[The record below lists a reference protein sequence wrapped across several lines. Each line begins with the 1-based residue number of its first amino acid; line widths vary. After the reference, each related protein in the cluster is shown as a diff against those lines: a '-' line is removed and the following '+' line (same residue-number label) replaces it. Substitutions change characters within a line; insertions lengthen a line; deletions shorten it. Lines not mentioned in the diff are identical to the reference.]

1 MSGQIKIRN
10 VGPIESL
17 SIPVPPNGGV
27 VVLRGRNGSGKSTA
41 LRSVDSVTRLQKV
54 TESPRDGEAAGEIQC
69 LGVTV
74 RVGRRVTSS
83 GALSVDRVEDD
94 VQPHQVV
101 DPGIKEPER
110 REAARIRGLLRLAG
124 VAATPEQFQVF
135 SGVRIDFPA
144 GQSDAVDL
152 ANHAKKELQKLARE
166 EEARADAYNTQAEA
180 IRMLGVTPHPDAIP
194 LEVAKNNL
202 TDCAAAVGR
211 IRQRLDAF
219 LKSQSLGSIEVL
231 DENARHARQA
241 EQAASDDLAR
251 LTAEVAEATS
261 RLAILKSQAESAAAR
276 AREAKHNCGQAE
288 RALQAVQSMAGVTPT
303 SQDDLDEVVRELTAA
318 QDAFDLAKNSH
329 EAAGRLENYRSLVGD
344 VEGHRAVA
352 EQLRTASVDGVEDVL
367 TSLINGIGAGVS
379 IRDGRLCVR
388 TDRSDHE
395 PFDDL
400 SHAERW
406 LTVLRMLVVR
416 VGQQSVVAIPQEV
429 WEGMDGG
436 TRDAVHAAA
445 LATQTVLLTAEA
457 DDNELRA
464 ETVDGGDIW
473 TA

>member
-1 MSGQIKIRN
+1 VSTEIKIEN

-17 SIPVPPNGGV
+17 SIPVPANGGV

-41 LRSVDSVTRLQKV
+41 LRAVDSVTRLHRV
-54 TESPRDGEAAGEIQC
+54 DESPRDGENAGEIQC

-83 GALSVDRVEDD
+83 GALSVERVEDD

-101 DPGIKEPER
+101 DPGIREPER

-124 VAATPEQFQVF
+124 VTASPEQFQVY

-152 ANHAKKELQKLARE
+152 ASHAKKELQKLARE
-166 EEARADAYNTQAEA
+166 EEARASVYETQAEA
-180 IRMLGVTPHPDAIP
+180 LRILGVTPHPDAMP
-194 LEVAKNNL
+194 FDVAKNNL

-211 IRQRLDAF
+211 VRQRLDAYNR
-219 LKSQSLGSIEVL
+219 SQSLGSLEVL
-231 DENARHARQA
+231 DENVRNARQS
-241 EQAASDDLAR
+241 QQSASDDLAR
-251 LTAEVAEATS
+251 LTAEVADATS
-261 RLAILKSQAESAAAR
+261 RLAMLKSQAESASLR
-276 AREAKHNCGQAE
+276 LRDAKHSCSQAE
-288 RALQAVQSMAGVTPT
+288 RALDAVQSMAGVTPT
-303 SQDDLDEVVRELTAA
+303 TQDDLDEVVGQMQAA
-318 QDAFDLAKNSH
+318 QEAFDLAKGSQ
-329 EAAGRLENYRSLVGD
+329 EADERRVSYRAIVGD
-344 VEGHRAVA
+344 AEGHRAVA
-352 EQLRTASVDGVEDVL
+352 EQLRTASVNSIEDVL
-367 TSLINGIGAGVS
+367 TSLINGVGAGVS
-379 IRDGRLCVR
+379 IRNGRLCVR
-388 TDRSDHE
+388 TDRSEHE

-416 VGQQSVVAIPQEV
+416 VGQRSVVAIPQEV
-429 WEGMDGG
+429 WEGMDSG

-457 DDNELRA
+457 DDSELRA
-464 ETVDGGDIW
+464 EPVGGGDIW

>member
-1 MSGQIKIRN
+1 MSDEITIQN

-17 SIPVPPNGGV
+17 SIPVPAGGGV

-41 LRSVDSVTRLQKV
+41 LRAVDSVTRLQRV
-54 TESPRDGEAAGEIQC
+54 DESPRDGENAGEIQC

-83 GALSVDRVEDD
+83 GTLNVERVEDD

-124 VAATPEQFQVF
+124 VVATPEQFQVA

-144 GQSDAVDL
+144 GQGDAVDL
-152 ANHAKKELQKLARE
+152 ASHAKKELQKLARE

-180 IRMLGVTPHPDAIP
+180 LRLLGVTPHPDALP
-194 LEVAKNNL
+194 FDVARNNL

-211 IRQRLDAF
+211 VRQRLDAYMR
-219 LKSQSLGSIEVL
+219 SQSLGSIEVL
-231 DENARHARQA
+231 DENARNAREVQQSA
-241 EQAASDDLAR
+241 KDDLAR
-251 LTAEVAEATS
+251 LTAEVAEVTQ
-261 RLAILKSQAESAAAR
+261 RLASLRPQVEAAALR
-276 AREAKHNCGQAE
+276 VKEATHSCSQAE
-288 RALQAVQSMAGVTPT
+288 RALEAVKSMAGVTPT
-303 SQDDLDEVVRELTAA
+303 TQGDLDDVVREMNAA
-318 QDAFDLAKNSH
+318 QEAFDLAKNGQ
-329 EAAGRLENYRSLVGD
+329 EAADRLVSYRAIVAD
-344 VEGHRAVA
+344 AEGHRAVA
-352 EQLRTASVDGVEDVL
+352 EQLRKCSVDGIEDVL
-367 TSLINGIGAGVS
+367 TSLISGIGAGVS
-379 IRDGRLCVR
+379 VRNGRLCVR
-388 TDRSDHE
+388 TDRSEHE

-406 LTVLRMLVVR
+406 LAVLRMLVVR
-416 VGQQSVVAIPQEV
+416 VGERSVVAIPQEV
-429 WEGMDGG
+429 WEGMDSG

-445 LATQTVLLTAEA
+445 LATKTVLLTAEA